1 MASTRRRLAWK
12 SGQNEKDVENV
23 EIEHAYRISKE
34 ERHGPSQKRT
44 IIANFL
50 NFKDKEKVLREYRS
64 SRLWEERLYINEDF
78 SMQTLE
84 TRKKLFKQAKKLRK
98 KEKFTKVMHG
108 GLISYDARQILQ
120 QMKNRNL
127 LKSF

>member
-64 SRLWEERLYINEDF
+64 SRLWEERLYINKT
-78 SMQTLE
+78 SVC
-84 TRKKLFKQAKKLRK
+84 RHWKQ
-98 KEKFTKVMHG
+98 E
-108 GLISYDARQILQ
+108 
-120 QMKNRNL
+120 RNSL
-127 LKSF
+127 NKQKS